1 MVKLSEK
8 MVGLIKDDVV
18 SVLYNSP
25 RALFATEVAFEV
37 RRDKEFVKKLL
48 LELKELGLVEEIKK
62 NLKGNEYKERRRWRL
77 RPNVVDAYE
86 G

>member
-1 MVKLSEK
+1 MVQLSEK
-8 MVGLIKDDVV
+8 IISLIKDDVV
-18 SVLYNSP
+18 SILYNSP
-25 RALFATEVAFEV
+25 KALFANEVALEV

-62 NLKGNEYKERRRWRL
+62 NSHGIEYKERRRWRL

>member
-1 MVKLSEK
+1 MVRLSDK
-8 MVGLIKDDVV
+8 IIGLIKDDVV
-18 SVLYNSP
+18 SILYNSHQ
-25 RALFATEVAFEV
+25 ALFANEIALEV

-62 NLKGNEYKERRRWRL
+62 NSRGHEYKKRRRWRL

-86 G
+86 T